1 VSKPASKPT
10 SASPPGDRAKKK
22 SGGKSDEPQLTA
34 ENRRARFDY
43 TILDTLE
50 CGIVL
55 RGSEVK
61 SLRAGK
67 VSIAEG
73 FVRPEKG
80 GLLLFGMNI
89 DEYGPAGPL
98 GGAGQHKA
106 KRPRTL
112 LAHKREIAKLA
123 RQVEEKGMTIV
134 PLKLYFKN
142 GFAKVLVGL
151 AKGRAKHDKRDAIG
165 KREAQRDIQRAMS
178 RKLR

>member
-1 VSKPASKPT
+1 MAKPASKP
-10 SASPPGDRAKKK
+10 GDRSKKK
-22 SGGKSDEPQLTA
+22 PGGAKADAPHITA

-80 GLLLFGMNI
+80 ALLLFGMNI

-98 GGAGQHKA
+98 GGAGQHRA
-106 KRPRTL
+106 KRPRVL
-112 LAHKREIAKLA
+112 LAHKREIVKLA

-151 AKGRAKHDKRDAIG
+151 AKGRAAHDKREAIG
-165 KREAQRDIQRAMS
+165 KREAQRDIDRAMS
-178 RKLR
+178 RKFR